1 MMPAKNKAQ
10 SALLAAF
17 PTPEAWKSFS
27 QNTDNALIMDTF
39 VNYAARAGL
48 ISTPDAQSLEN
59 VILRQM
65 LHRPAFKLPR
75 HMDFEELLGKKDE
88 LLKLNISLRAMTER
102 VNRLLAE
109 KQIALPKV
117 TNSMLTRLKKEP
129 VDTSYKQN
137 VLRSLAFWL
146 GHERPDIAADW
157 HYETL
162 LAVCRGGRQTE
173 NYRDGVRI
181 GFALYSRGDVIDH
194 EILGWLRKTVK
205 TYIDQSISQFSYGRW
220 GKVRAH
226 DITTLY
232 VDFPKET
239 SEGDLMAYQQ
249 CLRSAVSLA
258 HQMAIRWALSPYST
272 KNRFLSVAITVGEY
286 ASIDNHLLPL
296 LNAKLPDDPVI
307 RLSDVARQCVLIN
320 DIRVVLCSSPT
331 ETTLFNGESLT
342 IWWIEAFW
350 STLYFDFVSDLL
362 ADPILQND
370 PATVK
375 RLNHLLWRLPD
386 ESAPDESRDQPNAVT
401 TFFKFPQNSLLGLE
415 IAKTLYYRRRFAE
428 AIEILRVVLS
438 INPNDLIAR
447 TLRMILLRNIALD
460 APTYEA
466 AVGLFRQ
473 AKKEARFIEA
483 NCACE
488 SEDFYCE
495 YAVVYM
501 AQAMCALRHSRMDR
515 GIARNQNLREEIKH
529 EVYACLEAAEDL
541 FENAIAVS
549 PSGIRS
555 SYLLN
560 SVRMLAAV
568 LKNDEQIFVNPRK
581 TIAGPSQIGREVAV
595 NVHWQIGFRR
605 ADLPE
610 EALNEVTE
618 KLMVAKLKIHDDAI
632 SLQSYRPTIYFCHAV
647 SLWDFLP
654 ALTPTAMKT
663 ARQSIRMAREIAESV
678 KKDDVCIYSFT
689 RTYGEMIP
697 ADEFIEHMDNCLRVM
712 DSMPENE
719 AGEKAGR
726 AGLSGGNIWISLMT
740 VNFYQDLKTE

>member
-1 MMPAKNKAQ
+1 MQTKEKARN
-10 SALLAAF
+10 ALLAAF
-17 PTPEAWKSFS
+17 PTPGAWTSFS
-27 QNTDNALIMDTF
+27 QNSDNALIVDTF
-39 VNYAARAGL
+39 VNYAARSGL
-48 ISTPDAQSLEN
+48 METQDVASLEDF
-59 VILRQM
+59 VIRQM
-65 LHRPAFKLPR
+65 IHRPACKLPR
-75 HMDFEELLGKKDE
+75 HMDFEELLDKKDE
-88 LLKLNISLRAMTER
+88 LWKLNISLRAMTER
-102 VNRLLAE
+102 VNKLLAE

-129 VDTSYKQN
+129 VDTTYKQN
-137 VLRSLAFWL
+137 VLRSIAFWL
-146 GHERPDIAADW
+146 GHERPEIAADW

-162 LAVCRGGRQTE
+162 LAVCREGRQTE
-173 NYRDGVRI
+173 NYREGARI

-205 TYIDQSISQFSYGRW
+205 TYIDQSIRQFSYGRW

-239 SEGDLMAYQQ
+239 SAGDLVAYQQ

-258 HQMAIRWALSPYST
+258 HQMAIRWALSAYST
-272 KNRFLSVAITVGEY
+272 KNRFLSIAVVVGEY
-286 ASIDNHLLPL
+286 ASLDNHLLPL

-307 RLSDVARQCVLIN
+307 RLSDVARQCVLVN
-320 DIRVVLCSSPT
+320 DIRVVLCIKPT

-362 ADPILQND
+362 ADPILENN
-370 PATVK
+370 PAMVK
-375 RLNHLLWRLPD
+375 KLNSLLWRLPEESTPHENRD
-386 ESAPDESRDQPNAVT
+386 EPNAVT
-401 TFFKFPQNSLLGLE
+401 TFFRFPQNALLGLE

-438 INPNDLIAR
+438 INPTDLVAR
-447 TLRMILLRNIALD
+447 TLRMVLLRNIALS
-460 APTYEA
+460 APTYDA
-466 AVGLFRQ
+466 ACGLFRQ
-473 AKKEARFIEA
+473 ARKEARFIEA
-483 NCACE
+483 NCVCE

-501 AQAMCALRHSRMDR
+501 AQAMRALRHARADR
-515 GIARNQNLREEIKH
+515 PIAADKEALSALKH
-529 EVYACLEAAEDL
+529 EIYQCLSAADDI
-541 FENAIAVS
+541 FESAIAVS
-549 PSGIRS
+549 PSAIRS

-568 LKNDEQIFVNPRK
+568 LKNDEGIFVHPK
-581 TIAGPSQIGREVAV
+581 KPIAGPSEIGRQVAV

-610 EALNEVTE
+610 NILNDVTE
-618 KLMVAKLKIHDDAI
+618 RLIMAKLKIHDDAI
-632 SLQSYRPTIYFCHAV
+632 ALQSYRPTIYFCNAV
-647 SLWDFLP
+647 ALWDFLP
-654 ALTPTAMKT
+654 APTLTAMKA
-663 ARQSIRMAREIAESV
+663 ARQSICLAREIAENV

-697 ADEFIEHMDNCLRVM
+697 ADEFIEHMDKCLLVM
-712 DSMPENE
+712 DAALDKE
-719 AGEKAGR
+719 AGDKKSPAAADKG
-726 AGLSGGNIWISLMT
+726 IWISLMT
-740 VNFYQDLKTE
+740 LNF

>member
-1 MMPAKNKAQ
+1 MQAKDKAA

-17 PTPEAWKSFS
+17 PTPEAWTAFS
-27 QNTDNALIMDTF
+27 QNSDNALIMDTF
-39 VNYAARAGL
+39 VNYAARSGL
-48 ISTPDAQSLEN
+48 IEAPDVPSLEDF
-59 VILRQM
+59 VIRQM
-65 LHRPAFKLPR
+65 IHRHAFKLPK
-75 HMDFEELLGKKDE
+75 HMDFEELLDKKDD

-102 VNRLLAE
+102 INKLLAE

-117 TNSMLTRLKKEP
+117 TNSMLTRLRKEP
-129 VDTSYKQN
+129 VDTAYKQN

-146 GHERPDIAADW
+146 GHERPEIAADW
-157 HYETL
+157 HFETL
-162 LAVCRGGRQTE
+162 LAVCREGRQTE
-173 NYRDGVRI
+173 NYREGARI

-194 EILGWLRKTVK
+194 EILGWLKKTVK

-239 SEGDLMAYQQ
+239 SEGDLVAYQQ

-258 HQMAIRWALSPYST
+258 HQMAIRWALSAYST
-272 KNRFLSVAITVGEY
+272 KNRFLSIAVVVGEY

-307 RLSDVARQCVLIN
+307 RLSDVARQCVLVN
-320 DIRVVLCSSPT
+320 DIRVVLCAAPT
-331 ETTLFNGESLT
+331 ETTLFNGESLS

-362 ADPILQND
+362 DDPILQNN

-375 RLNHLLWRLPD
+375 KLNLLLWRLPD
-386 ESAPDESRDQPNAVT
+386 ESAPHEKRDEPNAVT
-401 TFFKFPQNSLLGLE
+401 TFFKFPHNSLLGLE

-438 INPNDLIAR
+438 INPADLIAR
-447 TLRMILLRNIALD
+447 TLRMVLLRNIALS
-460 APTYEA
+460 APAYEA
-466 AVGLFRQ
+466 AAGLFRQ

-501 AQAMCALRHSRMDR
+501 AQAMNALRHARADR
-515 GIARNQNLREEIKH
+515 SISADKERLSDLKH
-529 EVYACLEAAEDL
+529 LVYECLDAAEDL

-581 TIAGPSQIGREVAV
+581 PIAGPSRIGRETAV

-605 ADLPE
+605 SDLPE
-610 EALNEVTE
+610 DALNDVTE
-618 KLMVAKLKIHDDAI
+618 KLMIAKLKIHDDAI
-632 SLQSYRPTIYFCHAV
+632 SLQSYRPTIYFCNAV

-654 ALTPTAMKT
+654 VRTTTAMKT
-663 ARQSIRMAREIAESV
+663 ARHNIQLAREIAE
-678 KKDDVCIYSFT
+678 KAGQDDVCIYSFT
-689 RTYGEMIP
+689 RTYGEMIS
-697 ADEFIEHMDNCLRVM
+697 ADEFIGHMNNCLRVM
-712 DSMPENE
+712 DSVMESE
-719 AGEKAGR
+719 AGDRKGR
-726 AGLSGGNIWISLMT
+726 AGASDKIAWTNLMT
-740 VNFYQDLKTE
+740 LNF

>member
-1 MMPAKNKAQ
+1 MKMKDKAV

-17 PTPEAWKSFS
+17 PTPDAWAAFS
-27 QNTDNALIMDTF
+27 QNSDNALIMDTF
-39 VNYAARAGL
+39 VNYAVRSQL
-48 ISTPDAQSLEN
+48 IETPDVSFLEN
-59 VILRQM
+59 FILRQM
-65 LHRPAFKLPR
+65 IHRPAFKPPKHL
-75 HMDFEELLGKKDE
+75 DFEELLDKKDD
-88 LLKLNISLRAMTER
+88 LLKLNLSLRAMTER
-102 VNRLLAE
+102 INKLLAE
-109 KQIALPKV
+109 NQIALPKV

-129 VDTSYKQN
+129 VDTTYKQN

-146 GHERPDIAADW
+146 GHERPELAVNW
-157 HYETL
+157 HYEAL
-162 LAVCRGGRQTE
+162 LAVCREGRQTE
-173 NYRDGVRI
+173 NYREGARI

-194 EILGWLRKTVK
+194 EILGWLKKTIK

-239 SEGDLMAYQQ
+239 SESDLMAYQQ
-249 CLRSAVSLA
+249 SLRSAVSLA
-258 HQMAIRWALSPYST
+258 HQMAIRWVLSAYST
-272 KNRFLSVAITVGEY
+272 KNRFLSIAVVVGEY
-286 ASIDNHLLPL
+286 ASLDNHLLPL

-320 DIRVVLCSSPT
+320 DIRVVLCTKPT

-350 STLYFDFVSDLL
+350 STLYFDFVSALL
-362 ADPILQND
+362 ADPILSNN
-370 PATVK
+370 PAAVK
-375 RLNHLLWRLPD
+375 KLNHLLWRLPD
-386 ESAPDESRDQPNAVT
+386 ESAPDESRDEPNAVT
-401 TFFKFPQNSLLGLE
+401 TFFKFPHNSLLGLE

-438 INPNDLIAR
+438 INPTDLIAR
-447 TLRMILLRNIALD
+447 TLRMVLLRNIALS

-466 AVGLFRQ
+466 ACGLFRQ
-473 AKKEARFIEA
+473 AKKEARFIKA

-488 SEDFYCE
+488 AEDFYCE

-501 AQAMCALRHSRMDR
+501 AQAMCALRH
-515 GIARNQNLREEIKH
+515 ARAERTLAADQDALTALKRQ
-529 EVYACLEAAEDL
+529 VYQCLDEAEDL
-541 FENAIAVS
+541 FETAIAVS

-560 SVRMLAAV
+560 SVRMLAAI
-568 LKNDEQIFVNPRK
+568 LKNDEPIFVNPRK
-581 TIAGPSQIGREVAV
+581 PIAGPSSIGRESAV

-610 EALNEVTE
+610 DALNDVTE
-618 KLMVAKLKIHDDAI
+618 KLMIAKLKIHDDAI

-654 ALTPTAMKT
+654 VRTATAMTT
-663 ARQSIRMAREIAESV
+663 ARQSIRLAREIAENA

-697 ADEFIEHMDNCLRVM
+697 ADEFIRHMDNCLHVM
-712 DSMPENE
+712 DSVVENTT
-719 AGEKAGR
+719 GDNKVR
-726 AGLSGGNIWISLMT
+726 AGAFDKHVWTNLMT
-740 VNFYQDLKTE
+740 LNF

>member
-1 MMPAKNKAQ
+1 MQMKDKAV

-17 PTPEAWKSFS
+17 PTPEAWTAFS
-27 QNTDNALIMDTF
+27 QNSDNSLIRDTF
-39 VNYAARAGL
+39 LTFAVRSRF
-48 ISTPDAQSLEN
+48 IETPDVLALEN
-59 VILRQM
+59 FITRQM
-65 LHRPAFKLPR
+65 SHRPAFKLSR
-75 HMDFEELLGKKDE
+75 HLDFEELLDKRDE

-102 VNRLLAE
+102 INNLLTE

-129 VDTSYKQN
+129 IDTVYKQN

-146 GHERPDIAADW
+146 GHERPEIAAHW
-157 HYETL
+157 HYGTL
-162 LAVCRGGRQTE
+162 LAVCREERQTE
-173 NYRDGVRI
+173 NYREGVRI

-194 EILGWLRKTVK
+194 EILGWLKKTVK

-239 SEGDLMAYQQ
+239 SDGDLVAYRQ

-258 HQMAIRWALSPYST
+258 HQMAIRWALSAYST
-272 KNRFLSVAITVGEY
+272 KNRFLSIAVVVGEFTG
-286 ASIDNHLLPL
+286 IDNHLLPL

-307 RLSDVARQCVLIN
+307 RLSDVARQCVLVN
-320 DIRVVLCSSPT
+320 DIRVVLCANPT

-362 ADPILQND
+362 ADPILGNN
-370 PATVK
+370 PAAVNK
-375 RLNHLLWRLPD
+375 LNHLLWRLPD
-386 ESAPDESRDQPNAVT
+386 ESAPGDNRDEPNAVT
-401 TFFKFPQNSLLGLE
+401 TFFKVPHNSLLGLE

-447 TLRMILLRNIALD
+447 TLRMVLLRNIALS
-460 APTYEA
+460 APSYEA
-466 AVGLFRQ
+466 ASALFRQ
-473 AKKEARFIEA
+473 AKKEARFIEE
-483 NCACE
+483 NCASE

-501 AQAMCALRHSRMDR
+501 AQAMCALGHARSDR
-515 GIARNQNLREEIKH
+515 KIASDKGGLSALKNH
-529 EVYACLEAAEDL
+529 VYQCLDAAEDL

-560 SVRMLAAV
+560 SVRMLRAV
-568 LKNDEQIFVNPRK
+568 LKHDEQIFVDPRK
-581 TIAGPSQIGREVAV
+581 PVAGPSSIGREVAV

-605 ADLPE
+605 SDLPE
-610 EALNEVTE
+610 DALNDVTE
-618 KLMVAKLKIHDDAI
+618 KLMMAKAKIHDDAI

-647 SLWDFLP
+647 ALWDFLP
-654 ALTPTAMKT
+654 VRTAAAMET
-663 ARQSIRMAREIAESV
+663 ARRSIRLAREIAELAR
-678 KKDDVCIYSFT
+678 KEDVCIYSFT

-697 ADEFIEHMDNCLRVM
+697 ADEFIRHMDTCLHMM
-712 DSMPENE
+712 DSLMESAAAP
-719 AGEKAGR
+719 KKGR
-726 AGLSGGNIWISLMT
+726 TAASDKKVWTSLMT
-740 VNFYQDLKTE
+740 LNF

>member
-1 MMPAKNKAQ
+1 MQTKDKARN
-10 SALLAAF
+10 ALLAAF
-17 PTPEAWKSFS
+17 PTPEAWTAFS
-27 QNTDNALIMDTF
+27 QNNDNALIMDTF
-39 VNYAARAGL
+39 VNYAARSNL
-48 ISTPDAQSLEN
+48 IDTPDVSSLEDF
-59 VILRQM
+59 VIRQM
-65 LHRPAFKLPR
+65 IHLHAFKPPK
-75 HMDFEELLGKKDE
+75 HMDFEELLDKKDE

-102 VNRLLAE
+102 INKLLAE
-109 KQIALPKV
+109 NQIALPKV

-129 VDTSYKQN
+129 VDTAYKQN

-146 GHERPDIAADW
+146 GHERPELAAGW
-157 HYETL
+157 HYEAL
-162 LAVCRGGRQTE
+162 LAVCREGRQAE
-173 NYRDGVRI
+173 NYREGARI

-194 EILGWLRKTVK
+194 EILGWLKKTVK

-239 SEGDLMAYQQ
+239 SANDLMAYQQ

-258 HQMAIRWALSPYST
+258 HQMAIRWTLSAYST
-272 KNRFLSVAITVGEY
+272 KNRFLSIAVVVGEY
-286 ASIDNHLLPL
+286 TSLDNHLLPL

-307 RLSDVARQCVLIN
+307 RLSDVARQCVLVN
-320 DIRVVLCSSPT
+320 DIRVVLCAKPT

-350 STLYFDFVSDLL
+350 STLYFDFVSALL
-362 ADPILQND
+362 ADSILENN
-370 PATVK
+370 PAAVK
-375 RLNHLLWRLPD
+375 KLNQLLWRLPD
-386 ESAPDESRDQPNAVT
+386 ESMPDESREESNAVT
-401 TFFKFPQNSLLGLE
+401 TFFKFPHNSLLGLE

-438 INPNDLIAR
+438 INPTDLIAR
-447 TLRMILLRNIALD
+447 TLRMVLLRNIALS

-466 AVGLFRQ
+466 ARGLFRQ
-473 AKKEARFIEA
+473 AKKEARFIMA

-501 AQAMCALRHSRMDR
+501 AQAMCALRY
-515 GIARNQNLREEIKH
+515 ARADCMLAADQEALAALKYQ
-529 EVYACLEAAEDL
+529 VYQCLDEAEDL

-568 LKNDEQIFVNPRK
+568 LKNDEQIFINPRRPV
-581 TIAGPSQIGREVAV
+581 AGPASIGRESAV

-605 ADLPE
+605 SDLSE
-610 EALNEVTE
+610 GALNDVTE
-618 KLMVAKLKIHDDAI
+618 KLMIAKLKIHDDAI
-632 SLQSYRPTIYFCHAV
+632 SLQSYRPTIYFCNAV
-647 SLWDFLP
+647 ALWDFLP
-654 ALTPTAMKT
+654 VRTATAMKT
-663 ARQSIRMAREIAESV
+663 ARQNIQLAREIAANA

-697 ADEFIEHMDNCLRVM
+697 ADEFIRHMDNCLCEM
-712 DSMPENE
+712 DSTIKRET
-719 AGEKAGR
+719 ADKQGR
-726 AGLSGGNIWISLMT
+726 AIASDKQVWTSLMT
-740 VNFYQDLKTE
+740 LNF

>member
-1 MMPAKNKAQ
+1 MQTKDKTR

-17 PTPEAWKSFS
+17 PTPEAWMAFS
-27 QNTDNALIMDTF
+27 QNSDNNPIRDTF
-39 VNYAARAGL
+39 LIFAFRSGL
-48 ISTPDAQSLEN
+48 IKTADVLSLEAF
-59 VILRQM
+59 IEQHTA
-65 LHRPAFKLPR
+65 HRTAFKPPKHL
-75 HMDFEELLGKKDE
+75 DFEELLDKKDE
-88 LLKLNISLRAMTER
+88 LLRINISLRALTER
-102 VNRLLAE
+102 INALLTE
-109 KQIALPKV
+109 TQIALPRV

-129 VDTSYKQN
+129 VDTTYKQN

-146 GHERPDIAADW
+146 GHERADIAADW

-162 LAVCRGGRQTE
+162 YKICREGRQTE
-173 NYRDGVRI
+173 NYKEGARI

-194 EILGWLRKTVK
+194 EILGWLRKTLK
-205 TYIDQSISQFSYGRW
+205 SYIEQSISHFNYGRW

-232 VDFPKET
+232 VDFPKEEGT
-239 SEGDLMAYQQ
+239 GDLVSYQQ

-258 HQMAIRWALSPYST
+258 HQMAIRWALSGYCT
-272 KNRFLSVAITVGEY
+272 KNRFLSIAFVVGEY
-286 ASIDNHLLPL
+286 VSIDNHLLPL
-296 LNAKLPDDPVI
+296 LSAKLPDDPVI
-307 RLSDVARQCVLIN
+307 RMSDYARQCVLIN
-320 DIRVVLCSSPT
+320 DIRVVLCTEPT

-362 ADPILQND
+362 ADPILENN
-370 PATVK
+370 PATVTK
-375 RLNHLLWRLPD
+375 LNHLLWRLPD
-386 ESAPDESRDQPNAVT
+386 ESAADESRDEPNAVT
-401 TFFKFPQNSLLGLE
+401 TFFKFPHNSLLGLE

-438 INPNDLIAR
+438 INPTDLIAR
-447 TLRMILLRNIALD
+447 TLRMVLLRNIALST
-460 APTYEA
+460 PTYEA
-466 AVGLFRQ
+466 AAGLFRQ

-495 YAVVYM
+495 SAVVYM
-501 AQAMCALRHSRMDR
+501 AQAMCALRHARADR
-515 GIARNQNLREEIKH
+515 TLAADQEAFAALKH
-529 EVYACLEAAEDL
+529 QVYQCLDKAEDL

-568 LKNDEQIFVNPRK
+568 LKNDDQIFMNPRK
-581 TIAGPSQIGREVAV
+581 PIAGPSQIGRESAV

-605 ADLPE
+605 SDLPE
-610 EALNEVTE
+610 DALNDITE
-618 KLMVAKLKIHDDAI
+618 KLMIAKLKIHDDAI

-654 ALTPTAMKT
+654 VRTATAMKT
-663 ARQSIRMAREIAESV
+663 ARQSIRFAREIAEKA

-697 ADEFIEHMDNCLRVM
+697 ADEFIRHMNNCLQVM
-712 DSMPENE
+712 DSVIESE
-719 AGEKAGR
+719 TEEKKGR
-726 AGLSGGNIWISLMT
+726 AGVSDKNVWTNLMT
-740 VNFYQDLKTE
+740 LNF